1 MRACFMQWGRVA
13 ILSFFAVYLY
23 YSPAPLRGIVSF
35 MGYVCGPCAM
45 PCASRRVTVTRE
57 Q

>member
-35 MGYVCGPCAM
+35 MGYVCGPCAR
-45 PCASRRVTVTRE
+45 ASA
-57 Q
+57 